1 MADINDVKVK
11 ILEMARNLILDI
23 EAPGETRGS
32 GLLKV
37 ENYLEA
43 YEKAYNRLC
52 ELTGIEVTEKVS

>member
-23 EAPGETRGS
+23 EAPSEIRGS

-52 ELTGIEVTEKVS
+52 ELTGIEVTEKVP

>member
-1 MADINDVKVK
+1 MADVNDVKIK
-11 ILEMARNLILDI
+11 IMDMARNLILDI
-23 EAPGETRGS
+23 EASSETRGS

-52 ELTGIEVTEKVS
+52 ELTGIEVTDRVS